1 MKNIA
6 LTNLV
11 DKSGWTRGEWDGEAD
26 KEQWTDEKTGL
37 PCLFV
42 RNHSGFLCG
51 YVGINSSHPF
61 FEQHHGNCDVSVHG
75 GLTFSDK
82 CMPHEMNEPKVC
94 HSVEDGEDDNVWW
107 LGFDCAHGGDFCPA
121 YHSTESRAHFKYRTV
136 EYVKNECAD
145 LAQQLA
151 AIT

>member
-11 DKSGWTRGEWDGEAD
+11 DKSVWSRGEWDLEAD

-42 RNHSGFLCG
+42 RNQGGFLCG
-51 YVGINSSHPF
+51 YVGVNSSHPF
-61 FEQHHGNCDVSVHG
+61 FEQHYGNCDVSVHG

-82 CMPHEMNEPKVC
+82 CMPHEMSEPKVC
-94 HSVEDGEDDNVWW
+94 HLVEDGEDDNVWW

-121 YHSTESRAHFKYRTV
+121 YHIRESRAHFEYRTV
-136 EYVKNECAD
+136 EYVKKECAD